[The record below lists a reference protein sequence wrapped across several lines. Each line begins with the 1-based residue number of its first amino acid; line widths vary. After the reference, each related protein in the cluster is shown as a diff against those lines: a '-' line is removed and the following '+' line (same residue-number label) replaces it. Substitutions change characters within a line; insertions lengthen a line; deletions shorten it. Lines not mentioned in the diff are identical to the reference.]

1 MREIAR
7 GIYTIDGLRMGRCYL
22 VEGHDGFAL
31 IDTSSDGASD
41 DIIAG
46 IESIGRKVE
55 DLRFIVATHYHF
67 DHTGNAGVLV
77 ERSGAQLCVHE
88 DDVPYVEGRTPWL
101 PSKTA
106 IGPLLDKFAPAPF
119 ALHVDRVLRDGEM
132 LPFAAGLQVIHAPG
146 HTPGHIALYAK
157 EHRTLFTGDSLMNVA
172 GLHLPVSTSSHDMDQ
187 ARRSV
192 RRLVEFDFDI
202 ALPGHGV
209 PILGRANEKIG
220 EWARMW
226 L

>member
-7 GIYTIDGLRMGRCYL
+7 GIYAIDGLRMGRCYL
-22 VEGHDGFAL
+22 VEGHDGLAL

-41 DIIAG
+41 GIVTA
-46 IESIGRKVE
+46 IESIGRRLQ
-55 DLRFIVATHYHF
+55 DLRAIVATHYHF
-67 DHTGNAGVLV
+67 DHTGNAGALV

-119 ALHVDRVLRDGEM
+119 ALHVDRVLQDGEM
-132 LPFAAGLQVIHAPG
+132 LPFAGGLQVIHAPG

-157 EHRTLFTGDSLMNVA
+157 EHRTLFTGDSLMNVG
-172 GLHLPVSTSSHDMDQ
+172 GLHLPMSSSSHDMDQ
-187 ARRSV
+187 ARSSI
-192 RRLVEFDFDI
+192 RRLAEFDFDI
-202 ALPGHGV
+202 ALPGHGA

-220 EWARMW
+220 EWARAW